1 VPERFDIDG
10 RELFLID
17 DFLAGPALRNFAEDL
32 EHEPFV
38 RGERDRSGGTDFVSW
53 VRDYEPPQVRRQPYF
68 RRIAEQLAACFPDE
82 SFELVRAYASALSY
96 GDLSLAHR
104 DCGAEA
110 RDVTAVLY
118 LTPDWQRDWGG
129 ETIFFAEGGDAR
141 LAVSPR
147 PGRLALFRGA
157 IEHRGDPP
165 TRACTRARLSMVFK
179 FVATESGS

>member
-1 VPERFDIDG
+1 MRERFDIDG

-17 DFLAGPALRNFAEDL
+17 DFFSGPALETLACDVEN
-32 EHEPFV
+32 EPFV
-38 RGERDRSGGTDFVSW
+38 RGERDRSQGTDFVSW
-53 VRDYEPPQVRRQPYF
+53 SRDYDPPSIRRQPYF
-68 RRIAEQLAACFPDE
+68 RRITDELAACFPAQP
-82 SFELVRAYASALSY
+82 FELVRAYASALSY

-118 LTPDWQRDWGG
+118 LTPGWQRDWGG
-129 ETIFFAEGGDAR
+129 ETIFFSESGDAR
-141 LAVSPR
+141 VAVSPR

-165 TRACTRARLSMVFK
+165 TRACTRARVSMVFK
-179 FVATESGS
+179 FAAT